1 MYKSEYDEIKANLI
15 KKSLEKDSTE
25 VCVPI
30 ERRKGNDGLITFI
43 NIISFSVWAIL
54 LMIFALISKAGQ
66 SIGNIE
72 RNNLLWADIS
82 FWNKEILNLA
92 LIMTVVCFFVC
103 TICIL
108 LNCLR
113 NKRRTDKIKKP
124 LIIGELTCFVIGI
137 FLIFKLF

>member
-15 KKSLEKDSTE
+15 KKSLEKDKTE
-25 VCVPI
+25 VCVPV
-30 ERRKGNDGLITFI
+30 ERRKGHDGIMVFI

-82 FWNKEILNLA
+82 FWNKEMLNLA
-92 LIMTVVCFFVC
+92 LIMTFVCFFVC
-103 TICIL
+103 SICIILNL
-108 LNCLR
+108 LR
-113 NKRRTDKIKKP
+113 HKRRTDRIKKP
-124 LIIGELTCFVIGI
+124 LIIGELTCFIVGV
-137 FLIFKLF
+137 FLILKLF